1 MHVKRYNR
9 CNIINDKEG
18 YTMRTII
25 WFIYFAV
32 YFICLTPYMFYIKHL
47 IKTGQEEKAEEKM
60 NPVVIKWASRLMRL
74 AGVKVHV
81 QGKEN
86 IPEGGPCV
94 FVSNHQGNF
103 DIPVLL
109 TSLDKPHGF
118 IAKVETKKIPLVST
132 WMQFLHCLFLDR
144 KDARSAVASLNG
156 GIETLKEGHSLIIF
170 PEGTRSRGTEM
181 GEFKLGAF
189 SIAAKAK
196 VPVVPIRLEGSYKAM
211 EANNMFIKPA
221 DVYVKIL
228 PAIATEGRTKAEL
241 KEMGDAVYD
250 LIKNT
255 DATAS

>member
-1 MHVKRYNR
+1 
-9 CNIINDKEG
+9 
-18 YTMRTII
+18 MRTII

-32 YFICLTPYMFYIKHL
+32 YFICLTPYMFYIKSL
-47 IKTGQEEKAEEKM
+47 VKKGQEEKAEEKM
-60 NPVVIKWASRLMRL
+60 NPVIIKWATQLMRL

-86 IPEGGPCV
+86 ILTNEPCV

-118 IAKVETKKIPLVST
+118 IAKMETKKIPLVST
-132 WMQFLHCLFLDR
+132 WMTLLHCLFLDR
-144 KDARSAVASLNG
+144 KDARSAVASLNN
-156 GIETLKEGHSLIIF
+156 GIALLKEGHSLIIF
-170 PEGTRSRGTEM
+170 PEGTRSRGNEM

-196 VPVVPIRLEGSYKAM
+196 VPVVPIRVEGSYKAM
-211 EANNMFIKPA
+211 EANKMFIKPTN
-221 DVYVKIL
+221 VYVKIL
-228 PAIATEGRTKAEL
+228 PVMETEGRTKAEL
-241 KEMGDAVYD
+241 KEMGNTVYD

-255 DATAS
+255 DATA